1 MEKNL
6 PTGAKKKKIIP
17 PGSPEW
23 IDKIKAIQ
31 QEYETYYELL
41 KIAEDQEAKFLGT
54 SSKHLHKRKGL
65 KTKSYNAS
73 DEDFKTFQPDYFE
86 VCDAS
91 APQYEDKG
99 NTSDETTT
107 LELRPNKRNT
117 ILVSHESKH
126 ISKKTQEPVYLKGDI
141 LLPNCCFTFT
151 DSQFLESIT
160 TEPYSTS

>member
-117 ILVSHESKH
+117 ILKNPY
-126 ISKKTQEPVYLKGDI
+126 ISKEIFYYPTAVLHLQTPK
-141 LLPNCCFTFT
+141 
-151 DSQFLESIT
+151 SIT